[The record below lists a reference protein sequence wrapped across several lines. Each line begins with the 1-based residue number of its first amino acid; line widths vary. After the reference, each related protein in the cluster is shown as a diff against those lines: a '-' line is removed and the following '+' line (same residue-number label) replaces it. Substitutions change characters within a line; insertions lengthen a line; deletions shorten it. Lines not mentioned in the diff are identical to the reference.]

1 MKYARKT
8 NIVEVK
14 VLRVIE
20 YQIQQEY
27 QFIGLDMIDE
37 NRIDVASSEEWYN
50 ATYNMDHSVSVEE
63 LNKIMYFY
71 WQHDKTES
79 NTLIQI
85 VGKVWK
91 LHKSCTHSNDMTV
104 SPLASI

>member
-1 MKYARKT
+1 
-8 NIVEVK
+8 
-14 VLRVIE
+14 
-20 YQIQQEY
+20 
-27 QFIGLDMIDE
+27 
-37 NRIDVASSEEWYN
+37 
-50 ATYNMDHSVSVEE
+50 MDHSVSVEE

-85 VGKVWK
+85 VGKVRK
-91 LHKSCTHSNDMTV
+91 LHKSFTHSNDMTV